1 MKRKEE
7 DNVNEPLHYTQGSI
21 EVLDYIIAKDF
32 NFLEGNII
40 KYISRY
46 KFKNGIE
53 DLKKAQFYLNKL
65 IDEEEELK
73 YYAGFAYKDNYTTEE

>member
-46 KFKNGIE
+46 KFKNGLE

-73 YYAGFAYKDNYTTEE
+73 YYAGFAYKDSYTTED

>member
-1 MKRKEE
+1 MRKEE